1 MESSVVAKNFNKL
14 FIAAAV
20 AACTAWMPAANAET
34 VMWEGQSP
42 IDIPAASLTLSKNFN
57 KISVHYS
64 KETIKLVNTYVEGGS
79 IDREWGALKAQPL
92 SGPAFNSYIMVD
104 GEKYVLAQFHFHTP
118 SEHTLNAQAAPAE
131 IHFVH
136 LRVHDN
142 GDPYCVGEPQSLL
155 VIGAFINANNRTT
168 RGEMAKI
175 FANGT
180 LPARNADAS
189 VQIADFNLSKLMPSV
204 TYSYRYNGS
213 LTAPSAVDCTKDV
226 FSNETAIYNTH
237 NTVYNSDK
245 THQLDAEVFP
255 EAVSW
260 VVLKAPMT
268 ISEEDLQ
275 KLETA
280 MGENSR
286 PVQPR
291 NNRAIKFVP

>member
-1 MESSVVAKNFNKL
+1 MQTKILNKL
-14 FIAAAV
+14 LFAAALASG
-20 AACTAWMPAANAET
+20 AALIPAANAET
-34 VMWEGQSP
+34 VLWEGQSP
-42 IDIPAASLTLSKNFN
+42 IDIPASSLQLSKNFN

-79 IDREWGALKAQPL
+79 IDREWAALKGQPV
-92 SGPAFNSYIMVD
+92 SGPAFNSYIMVK
-104 GEKYVLAQFHFHTP
+104 GAKYVLAQFHFHTP
-118 SEHTLNAQAAPAE
+118 SEHKINGQPAPAE

-155 VIGAFINANNRTT
+155 VIGAMINANNKTT
-168 RGEMAKI
+168 KGEIAKI
-175 FANGT
+175 FGNGT
-180 LPARNADAS
+180 LPQKSVDAS
-189 VQIADFNLSKLMPSV
+189 VQIADFNLDKLLPSLQF
-204 TYSYRYNGS
+204 SYRYNGS

-226 FSNETAIYNTH
+226 FGSETAIYNVH

-245 THQLDAEVFP
+245 AHQLEGEVFP

-260 VVLKAPMT
+260 VVLKSPMT

-275 KLETA
+275 KLEAA

-286 PVQPR
+286 PVQETLG
-291 NNRAIKFVP
+291 RAIKYVE